1 MLHLQWSPLELQHT
15 KLNLLANC
23 KEVEVVCVTV
33 IKCLQEGGHLFEE
46 AKSGYSGKN
55 RKSRSLYFI
64 TKVSGELYFFVPY
77 WKAERQHGSVYE

>member
-55 RKSRSLYFI
+55 RKSRSLYYVNYTI
-64 TKVSGELYFFVPY
+64 IILKKWS
-77 WKAERQHGSVYE
+77 